1 MIERR
6 NTGMVHERCN
16 CRTHYLSI
24 FTVMLVYQFQN
35 RWICTYM
42 LVGTAKGCQSV
53 GQAGN
58 DYNGLVTEV
67 IVELMNAI
75 EQRESVIFPE
85 GTIPRLAAYTDVVTD
100 FPCAVKEFQ
109 WRNQYFFQLQRSDDV
124 NAAACPIHNELL
136 QECETKGYLSFDLP
150 K

>member
-1 MIERR
+1 
-6 NTGMVHERCN
+6 
-16 CRTHYLSI
+16 
-24 FTVMLVYQFQN
+24 
-35 RWICTYM
+35 M

-75 EQRESVIFPE
+75 EQKESVIFPE

-109 WRNQYFFQLQRSDDV
+109 WRNQYFFQLKRSDDV
-124 NAAACPIHNELL
+124 NTAACPIHNELL

>member
-1 MIERR
+1 
-6 NTGMVHERCN
+6 
-16 CRTHYLSI
+16 
-24 FTVMLVYQFQN
+24 
-35 RWICTYM
+35 M
-42 LVGTAKGCQSV
+42 LVGTAKGCKSV

-58 DYNGLVTEV
+58 EYNGLVTEV

-75 EQRESVIFPE
+75 EQIEKVIFPD

-109 WRNQYFFQLQRSDDV
+109 WRNQYFYNLKSGD
-124 NAAACPIHNELL
+124 NASVAACPIHNELL
-136 QECETKGYLSFDLP
+136 QECQTKGYLSFDLP